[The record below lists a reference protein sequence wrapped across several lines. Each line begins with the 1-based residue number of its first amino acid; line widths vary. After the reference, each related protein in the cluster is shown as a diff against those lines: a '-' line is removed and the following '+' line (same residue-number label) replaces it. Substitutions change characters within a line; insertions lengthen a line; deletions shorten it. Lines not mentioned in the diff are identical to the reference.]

1 MSDSN
6 YERAI
11 LGGGCFWCLEAAFQL
26 LEGVKHVRS
35 GYAGGK
41 IKNPTYREVC
51 SGLTGHAE
59 VVEITFDPGRI
70 SFMQLLEVFFTVHD
84 PTTPNRQGADVGTQY
99 RSIILTVNEEQAEQ
113 AREVIRRLEES
124 NAFDSGIVTQV
135 EALRDFYPA
144 EAYHMD
150 YYQNNPDQPYCT
162 FVVKP
167 KVDKIR
173 RVFNEWLK

>member
-1 MSDSN
+1 M
-6 YERAI
+6 I
-11 LGGGCFWCLEAAFQL
+11 
-26 LEGVKHVRS
+26 RS
-35 GYAGGK
+35 
-41 IKNPTYREVC
+41 
-51 SGLTGHAE
+51 
-59 VVEITFDPGRI
+59 
-70 SFMQLLEVFFTVHD
+70 
-84 PTTPNRQGADVGTQY
+84 
-99 RSIILTVNEEQAEQ
+99 
-113 AREVIRRLEES
+113 LEES